1 MIFAALASNI
11 HTASVNMVSKSPA
24 GLGGQL
30 CAVYFATTVLIQYL
44 YSTYTVLIQYL
55 HIVSVVFQITILWL
69 LTF

>member
-44 YSTYTVLIQYL
+44 YSTYT
-55 HIVSVVFQITILWL
+55 
-69 LTF
+69 